1 MRAHSLCIDFAEGYH
16 CRSLIKRWDN
26 DPIEDKRGL
35 LHLRSTHCKSQLL
48 LILVLWIVLL
58 LLMLLLLS
66 HSIVVLLHDH
76 GRNLH

>member
-1 MRAHSLCIDFAEGYH
+1 MRTHSLCIDFAEGYH
-16 CRSLIKRWDN
+16 SRSLIKRWHN

-58 LLMLLLLS
+58 LLVLLS

-76 GRNLH
+76 GGNLH